1 MMRQKIEL
9 AVIKTLL
16 AKLSK
21 AGFILHSIDFSGG
34 ARPRMEGENDFQRVK
49 TQTEALK
56 LLFNIDDGWLNVR
69 RDGKFESVRFVFG
82 NDGWDV
88 IADYLCGGGSFE
100 AIMESMT
107 QLCLDENIAIPANCE
122 RPQFA
127 WENLGGAHGACIK
140 CGSDHE
146 KH

>member
-16 AKLSK
+16 AKLAK

-34 ARPRMEGENDFQRVK
+34 ERPRMEGDDVERVRGH
-49 TQTEALK
+49 TEALK
-56 LLFNIDDGWLNVR
+56 LLLNIDDGWLNVR
-69 RDGKFESVRFVFG
+69 RDGKFESVRFVFK
-82 NDGWDV
+82 NEGWDV
-88 IADYLCGGGSFE
+88 ISDYICGSGPFE

-107 QLCLDENIAIPANCE
+107 QLCLDENIAIPANCN

-127 WENLGGAHGACIK
+127 WQLASGSHGACIK